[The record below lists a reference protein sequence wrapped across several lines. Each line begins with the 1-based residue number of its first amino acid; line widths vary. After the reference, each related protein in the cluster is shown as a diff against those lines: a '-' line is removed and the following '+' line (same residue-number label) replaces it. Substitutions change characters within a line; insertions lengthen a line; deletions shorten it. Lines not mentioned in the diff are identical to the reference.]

1 MTPMASGVIGPGYAG
16 VRYAP
21 VLRTPPPIVV
31 SPSLSLTRLDDT
43 TFVNQSMFYKIFWTS
58 AVQWSC
64 DNTSLKDRVE
74 WRVTKHSDRAEQ
86 IKAIFSLDMLCSFGP
101 KTVYNI

>member
-31 SPSLSLTRLDDT
+31 SPSLSLTRLTITAFLRFELLCCFFLD
-43 TFVNQSMFYKIFWTS
+43 KRC
-58 AVQWSC
+58 AV
-64 DNTSLKDRVE
+64 V
-74 WRVTKHSDRAEQ
+74 V
-86 IKAIFSLDMLCSFGP
+86 
-101 KTVYNI
+101 